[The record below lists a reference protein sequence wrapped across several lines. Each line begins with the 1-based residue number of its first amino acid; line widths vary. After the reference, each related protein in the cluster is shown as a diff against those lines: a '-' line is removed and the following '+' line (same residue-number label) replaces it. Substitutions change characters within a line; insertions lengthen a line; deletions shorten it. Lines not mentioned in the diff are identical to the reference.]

1 MAQLQVLKQ
10 RIGTAKNIRQIT
22 KAMEMVSAGKM
33 RRAQQQA
40 LQNRPY
46 AQALKQILSSI
57 ASHVDKRLHPLLT
70 LNTTGQDV
78 LLLVSTDKSLAG
90 SLNTNL
96 FRYVNEYVA
105 TQSKTK
111 PQIIIIGE
119 KARSF
124 VLGLGYDLYA
134 EYTYFPDPV
143 TRADSE
149 TVSRML
155 IKGYLNQ
162 EFKRVTIIYMDFIST
177 LSQQAVAFP
186 LLPFPFPANA
196 KPTNITKKEYIFE
209 PSPQQVLDS
218 LVPYII
224 HQYIY
229 QTLLEAK
236 ASEHSARMVA
246 MKNASDN
253 ASDIMADLTL
263 QFNKQRQE
271 KITAE
276 LIDNTTAAA
285 IVT

>member
-57 ASHVDKRLHPLLT
+57 ASHVDKQLHPLLT

-105 TQSKTK
+105 TQPKTK